1 MATKTKRTTKRKTTR
16 ATANAAVAG
25 NQDGV
30 YLLKLVLYTIIGTQW
45 LWFQTND
52 GSNVPIPIGLLLGLA
67 FALHEHFQ
75 VDRKVEYAVLLA
87 AMLAGYVAKVG
98 LFVGM

>member
-1 MATKTKRTTKRKTTR
+1 MATKTKRTTKRKTTTR
-16 ATANAAVAG
+16 ATAKAAAA
-25 NQDGV
+25 NNDGL
-30 YLLKLVLYTIIGTQW
+30 YLLKLVLYTILGTQW
-45 LWFQTND
+45 LWFQTRD
-52 GSNVPIPIGLLLGLA
+52 GSTIPLPIGLLLGLA

-87 AMLAGYVAKVG
+87 AMLAGFVAKVG